1 LEEGGSE
8 IVLCLSVSIPIY
20 GQGAES
26 VWCRDNISPMK
37 IATWNVNSIRSRVER
52 VVDWTRRER
61 PDVLCLQE
69 IKTTDDLFPLEPF
82 AALGYEAEVF
92 GQKTYNGVAILSL
105 KPLSKVVRN
114 LPDDEPGAPSRLIA
128 ATVGRTRI
136 VNVYVPNGQS
146 PESDKFVYKM
156 DWLKRLRAFLDETA
170 KPADSLVLLGDFNI
184 APEERDVRYIDLWR
198 GHVHFHPQEHAAL
211 TRITS
216 WGLHD
221 LLRKTH
227 DEGGLYSWWDY
238 RQLAFQKNNGLRI
251 DLILGT
257 APILK
262 RCKDVVIH
270 RDERKGESPSD
281 HVPVVAELK

>member
-1 LEEGGSE
+1 M
-8 IVLCLSVSIPIY
+8 
-20 GQGAES
+20 
-26 VWCRDNISPMK
+26 R
-37 IATWNVNSIRSRVER
+37 IATWNVNSVRSRLER
-52 VVDWTRRER
+52 VLAWTERER

-82 AALGYEAEVF
+82 AELGYRAEVF
-92 GQKTYNGVAILSL
+92 GQKTYNGVALLSL
-105 KPLSKVVRN
+105 KPAAKVARN

-128 ATVGRTRI
+128 GTVGRVRI

-156 DWLKRLRAFLDETA
+156 DWLQRLRAFLEATA
-170 KPADSLVLLGDFNI
+170 KPEDPLVLLGDFNI
-184 APEERDVRYIDLWR
+184 APEERDVRYPDLWR
-198 GHVHFHPQEHAAL
+198 GHIHFHPEEHAAL
-211 TRITS
+211 ARITS

-221 LLRKTH
+221 LLRKH
-227 DEGGLYSWWDY
+227 HEEGGIFSWWDY

-257 APILK
+257 QKMLD
-262 RCKDVVIH
+262 RCTGVEVF

-281 HVPVVAELK
+281 HVPVVATFK

>member
-1 LEEGGSE
+1 M
-8 IVLCLSVSIPIY
+8 IV
-20 GQGAES
+20 
-26 VWCRDNISPMK
+26 
-37 IATWNVNSIRSRVER
+37 ATWNVNSVRSRLER
-52 VVDWTRRER
+52 VVGWTERTR

-82 AALGYEAEVF
+82 TELGYHVEVF

-105 KPLSKVVRN
+105 TPITDVVRN
-114 LPDDEPGAPSRLIA
+114 LPDDPEDAPRRLIA
-128 ATVGRTRI
+128 GTVGKVRI

-156 DWLKRLRAFLDETA
+156 DWLARLRDFLAASA
-170 KPADSLVLLGDFNI
+170 KPSDPLVLLGDFNI
-184 APEERDVRYIDLWR
+184 APEERDVRYPDLWR
-198 GHVHFHPQEHAAL
+198 GHIHFHPQEHEAL
-211 TRITS
+211 ARITS

-221 LLRKTH
+221 LLRKH
-227 DEGGLYSWWDY
+227 HEEGGLYSWWDY

-257 APILK
+257 KKMLD
-262 RCKDVVIH
+262 RCTGVEIF

-281 HVPVVAELK
+281 HVPVVAAFK